1 VYLDRVLLYFFAY
14 FRQTMAVFFWERA
27 EDPVSSALVASW
39 MFGSMASHMAHYESD
54 FINSFEKNK
63 Q

>member
-1 VYLDRVLLYFFAY
+1 
-14 FRQTMAVFFWERA
+14 MAVFFWERA

-39 MFGSMASHMAHYESD
+39 IFGSMASHMAHYESD

-63 Q
+63 QWVLCSLCLE